1 MEQAL
6 SKIGENGLAGALLV
20 LSLLAIIWLNNRMQ
34 AVTDARL
41 TDTREALMIMAKNN
55 EVMASLKDAV
65 AGLTTTLAGLATT
78 VQTMHADSKSALE
91 LTRTRD
97 DRVERMIEEN
107 GKVIRDVEN
116 AFHDVAKDISRLAGT
131 LNQGG
136 R

>member
-6 SKIGENGLAGALLV
+6 TKIGENGLAGALLV
-20 LSLLAIIWLNNRMQ
+20 LSICAIIWLNNRMQ
-34 AVTDARL
+34 TVSDARL

-55 EVMASLKDAV
+55 EVMAALKDAV
-65 AGLTTTLAGLATT
+65 TGLTTSLAALSAT

-91 LTRTRD
+91 QTRTRD

-107 GKVIRDVEN
+107 GKVIREVEN
-116 AFHDVAKDISRLAGT
+116 AFHDVSKDISRLAGT
-131 LNQGG
+131 FTQGG